1 MVRAVEVVAYQP
13 VWRAQFEEEAA
24 VLRALLGPQI
34 VSVHHIGST
43 SVPGLAAKPII
54 DVLVQVRDIEAV
66 DGLDAQMRA
75 AGYLP
80 RGENGI
86 PGRRYFRRETAGRHT
101 HHVHVYQVGHPRVR
115 DHLAFRDYLAA
126 HPAQA
131 AAYGALKQE
140 LAARYPRDIDAYQ
153 AGKGAFILMLVERA
167 LAWSERAA
175 DGAAEPAADRQGA
188 PTAGQDS

>member
-1 MVRAVEVVAYQP
+1 MVRVVEVVPYQP
-13 VWRAQFEEEAA
+13 AWRERFEEEAA
-24 VLRALLGPQI
+24 TLRALLGPQI

-75 AGYLP
+75 SGYLP

-86 PGRRYFRRETAGRHT
+86 PGRRYFRKGTAERHT

-140 LAARYPRDIDAYQ
+140 LAARHRYDIDAYQ
-153 AGKGAFILMLVERA
+153 AGKGPFIQTLVDRA
-167 LAWSERAA
+167 MAWSRRA
-175 DGAAEPAADRQGA
+175 GAAEPTAEGPDA
-188 PTAGQDS
+188 PTAGQDV